1 VMVVMKKGPFEH
13 CSDPIALQVCKES
26 REHTLSRYMSMQHLE
41 TKEGSFYFSPSRDV
55 LLLSVDYTNGYY
67 TDDVMYYSNELK
79 RFYNGQLNYIKTVL
93 VLHHKWVETTPAG
106 YVKFLDIFGGLEII
120 QLLYL
125 QDNDDEEDEED
136 EDEDEDEDH
145 HNNHDMRSLN
155 VESLRRYA
163 NELRAEY
170 TEVVL
175 NQPDW
180 SKRRVNAI
188 QVIDRSGQFY

>member
-1 VMVVMKKGPFEH
+1 
-13 CSDPIALQVCKES
+13 
-26 REHTLSRYMSMQHLE
+26 MQHLE
-41 TKEGSFYFSPSRDV
+41 TKAGSFYFSPSRDV
-55 LLLSVDYTNGYY
+55 LLHSVDYTNGYY

-93 VLHHKWVETTPAG
+93 VLHHKWVETTPAD
-106 YVKFLDIFGGLEII
+106 YVKFLDIFNNLNII
-120 QLLYL
+120 RLLYL
-125 QDNDDEEDEED
+125 QDNDDEEDEEVED
-136 EDEDEDEDH
+136 EDEDEDEEDEDEDEDH

-188 QVIDRSGQFY
+188 QVIDRSGQIY